1 MKFPKKSKDL
11 GKPKTRLWCFT
22 AGNAS
27 GTEGGNQTKQ
37 VSQKGLKRKPLP
49 TARAISRVLV

>member
-22 AGNAS
+22 AGNT